1 MSLSLTLT
9 TVLVLLSTRQAE
21 TSSDIRLRFKA
32 LRFTQEPSSFVQFV
46 PDFSRYTHAISAC
59 VWVKSLLSASYPTVF
74 HYGGGDLAMMDNG
87 DYICIFHSCMDLES
101 KFSVSKGTWY
111 HTCVTWQLSTRTHKY
126 YVNGQLVGSQQT
138 AAGRTL
144 RTGGTLTLGNWGG
157 NSRDHEF
164 GGEMLYLNFYA
175 KELSESEVR
184 EMANNGMFADLLTDR
199 HKEVR
204 LVKWEDM
211 VRKTRSG
218 RVTEVDIFEDQAN
231 KMTELETSL
240 NETTKEL
247 AESQQALETKTETVT
262 NLTQELGLVTN
273 QLNNTILQLN
283 STLLALTNVST
294 ELNRT
299 STEVQ
304 EISTRLNQTEL
315 DLRRA
320 TQELE
325 MYNNSRNKWDW
336 EIFKSEQYINTTITA
351 EQAEQLRTSWDSV
364 ARKHEIYSLLYFCL
378 I

>member
-1 MSLSLTLT
+1 MSLSLSLT

-21 TSSDIRLRFKA
+21 TSSDLSLKFKA

-59 VWVKSLLSASYPTVF
+59 VWIKSLGSASWPTVF
-74 HYGGGDLAMMDNG
+74 YYGRELTMLDNG
-87 DYICIFHSCMDLES
+87 NYICIFGPCMHLRS
-101 KFSVSKGTWY
+101 KFSVSKRTWF

-126 YVNGQLVGSQQT
+126 YVNGQLLGSQQT
-138 AAGRTL
+138 AEGRTL
-144 RTGGTLTLGNWGG
+144 QTGRTMTLGNWGG
-157 NSRDHEF
+157 NYANHEF

-184 EMANNGMFADLLTDR
+184 EMANNGMFADLLADR

-218 RVTEVDIFEDQAN
+218 RVTEVDIFEDHAN
-231 KMTELETSL
+231 KITELETSL
-240 NETTKEL
+240 NQTNKEL
-247 AESQQALETKTETVT
+247 AKTQQALEQRTESET
-262 NLTQELGLVTN
+262 NLTQGLGLVTN

-299 STEVQ
+299 SAEVQ

-364 ARKHEIYSLLYFCL
+364 ARKNEIYSLLYFCL

>member
-1 MSLSLTLT
+1 MSLSLTLA

-21 TSSDIRLRFKA
+21 TSSDLSLKFKA
-32 LRFTQEPSSFVQFV
+32 LRFTQERSSFVQFV

-59 VWVKSLLSASYPTVF
+59 VWIKSLGSAGAPTVF
-74 HYGGGDLAMMDNG
+74 HYYSSAGLTMLDNG
-87 DYICIFHSCMDLES
+87 DYICILGYCMRLES

-126 YVNGQLVGSQQT
+126 YVNGQLLGSRQT

-144 RTGGTLTLGNWGG
+144 QTGQTMTLGNWGG
-157 NSRDHEF
+157 NRVNHEF

-184 EMANNGMFADLLTDR
+184 EMANNGMCADLLTDR

-211 VRKTRSG
+211 VRKTRNG
-218 RVTEVDIFEDQAN
+218 RVTEVDMFGTCFEGPAN
-231 KMTELETSL
+231 RIAELETSL

-247 AESQQALETKTETVT
+247 AETQQTLEKKTEAEQ
-262 NLTQELGLVTN
+262 NLTQELEHVSN
-273 QLNNTILQLN
+273 QLNN
-283 STLLALTNVST
+283 TLLALTNVST

-299 STEVQ
+299 SAEVQ

-364 ARKHEIYSLLYFCL
+364 ARKD
-378 I
+378 

>member
-1 MSLSLTLT
+1 MSLHRDMSLSLTLT
-9 TVLVLLSTRQAE
+9 TVLVLLFTRQAE
-21 TSSDIRLRFKA
+21 TSSDLSLKFKA
-32 LRFTQEPSSFVQFV
+32 LRFTQERSSFVQFV
-46 PDFSRYTHAISAC
+46 PDFSRYTQAISAC
-59 VWVKSLLSASYPTVF
+59 VWVKSLGSAGAPTVF
-74 HYGGGDLAMMDNG
+74 FYGGGSWELTMLDNG
-87 DYICIFHSCMDLES
+87 NHICIFGSCMQLSS
-101 KFSVSKGTWY
+101 KFSVSKRTWY

-138 AAGRTL
+138 SAGRTL
-144 RTGGTLTLGNWGG
+144 YTGQTMTLGNWGG
-157 NSRDHEF
+157 NAANHEF

-184 EMANNGMFADLLTDR
+184 EMANNGMCADLLADR
-199 HKEVR
+199 HKDVR

-218 RVTEVDIFEDQAN
+218 RVTEVDTCSSSLSFFKKLKASESLLN
-231 KMTELETSL
+231 NTRLELE
-240 NETTKEL
+240 K
-247 AESQQALETKTETVT
+247 KTEAEK
-262 NLTQELGLVTN
+262 NLTQELEHVSN
-273 QLNNTILQLN
+273 QLN
-283 STLLALTNVST
+283 STLLELTNVST

-299 STEVQ
+299 SAEVQ

-364 ARKHEIYSLLYFCL
+364 ARKD
-378 I
+378 